1 MNTQEELDIAFSEY
15 EKGTFIKAE
24 TIFKRMWK
32 TMMKKHEITKEQALY
47 AIKNGE
53 FPSEVISSK
62 NKVVVV
68 MTQDWCPQWTF
79 MRSWLYSLELDDEV
93 EIYELIYNKVDY
105 FKEFMTHKEDVWHNH
120 EVPYLRYYKDGKL
133 INESNYKNQKV
144 FLDLMNT

>member
-1 MNTQEELDIAFSEY
+1 
-15 EKGTFIKAE
+15 
-24 TIFKRMWK
+24 MWK
-32 TMMKKHEITKEQALY
+32 TMMKKHVITKEQALY

-53 FPSEVISSK
+53 FSSEVISTKS
-62 NKVVVV
+62 KVVVV